1 MESSEIEEFEKI
13 MVMYHLDI
21 ELRFL
26 TFFKFL
32 KLVSTEYDL
41 DKTMF
46 DIARGL
52 SRHSKY
58 VVRDG
63 ITQICSFQNIVYY
76 GIDRYIS
83 NISRCCINGLHD
95 ECVRIVNSLYNIIQ
109 SIYVI
114 RDTIVN
120 NIKNMYNYDH
130 YVNYVYYFL
139 NDLLFK
145 INQEKAVDFCLN
157 ENKYNYK
164 PLDMICLKM
173 IHRYNDDFNEYF
185 TLNVLDV
192 TLDYFVRMYV
202 PADKYDDFLSADMKK
217 RNTKE
222 KTIK

>member
-1 MESSEIEEFEKI
+1 MNLKHFFTKDIQELIDYYKKICNFLESSEIEEFEKI

-95 ECVRIVNSLYNIIQ
+95 ECVHIVNSLYNIIQ

-120 NIKNMYNYDH
+120 NIKNMCSC
-130 YVNYVYYFL
+130 
-139 NDLLFK
+139 
-145 INQEKAVDFCLN
+145 QEKL
-157 ENKYNYK
+157 
-164 PLDMICLKM
+164 
-173 IHRYNDDFNEYF
+173 
-185 TLNVLDV
+185 
-192 TLDYFVRMYV
+192 
-202 PADKYDDFLSADMKK
+202 
-217 RNTKE
+217 
-222 KTIK
+222 

>member
-130 YVNYVYYFL
+130 YVVSV
-139 NDLLFK
+139 K
-145 INQEKAVDFCLN
+145 
-157 ENKYNYK
+157 
-164 PLDMICLKM
+164 
-173 IHRYNDDFNEYF
+173 
-185 TLNVLDV
+185 
-192 TLDYFVRMYV
+192 
-202 PADKYDDFLSADMKK
+202 
-217 RNTKE
+217 
-222 KTIK
+222 